1 MTKQDD
7 DEKKKRQGQEAA
19 GISAGESVNQSLKVM
34 EQTYWRPD
42 KYAGNRK
49 LYDDGAAKRLAKDKL
64 FSDGKT
70 VKDPY
75 TGKKLLLRKQDA
87 KAQFGEHWQEHLAES
102 DHVVPVHKVY
112 EEYKDDP
119 WLTNDDLK
127 EAINS
132 DENIQVVNRKYNNAK
147 RDRTQK
153 EFVEDKQYRKD
164 KNVKLSKKSAAKALK
179 DGEKAQAH
187 IERTLAVKKVKNV
200 ATEFHASG
208 TNAAYNA
215 MGMTAAMVSMDNI
228 VAVLKGEKDAKE
240 AIKDVTIATGK
251 SAAVGYVTGG
261 SLSVVA
267 RSLSSSS
274 SPLVKSL
281 VQSSVPGKVV
291 GAVMATGD
299 VLYRYAKGEISTVE
313 CIGQLG
319 QRGVSTVTTGYAMAA
334 GQALIPI
341 PFVGAAV
348 GAMVG
353 AAFSG
358 AIWNGLQKIIGG
370 TEVAEA
376 EYLRAKAEAD
386 AAIARMRQERANF
399 IAATNQLFAER
410 AQAINAGFD
419 TYCAASIDNDFNQMA
434 MGLNQIAAS
443 FGRDIGIHNF
453 DDFDKMMQNDSLS
466 FDL

>member
-1 MTKQDD
+1 MAKK
-7 DEKKKRQGQEAA
+7 DEDEQKKRQRQAAA
-19 GISAGESVNQSLKVM
+19 GIEAGEAVNQSLKDM
-34 EQTYWRPD
+34 EQTYWRPE
-42 KYAGNRK
+42 KYADNRK

-64 FSDGKT
+64 FAGDKT

-75 TGKKLLLRKQDA
+75 TGDKLLLRKQEA
-87 KAQFGEHWQEHLAES
+87 KALYGKHWQEHLAES

-127 EAINS
+127 DAINS
-132 DENIQVVNRKYNNAK
+132 DKNIQVVNRKYNNAK

-153 EFVEDKQYRKD
+153 EFVEDTKYRQD
-164 KNVKLSKKSAAKALK
+164 KKVSLSKKSAKQAIK

-187 IERTLAVKKVKNV
+187 IECTLAVKKVKNV

-215 MGMTAAMVSMDNI
+215 AGMTAAMASMDNI
-228 VAVLKGEKDAKE
+228 VAVIKGEKDPKE
-240 AIKDVTIATGK
+240 AMKDVAVATGK

-261 SLSVVA
+261 SLAVVA

-274 SPLVKSL
+274 SPLVKTL

-291 GAVMATGD
+291 SAVMATGD
-299 VLYRYAKGEISTVE
+299 VLYRYAKGDLSTVE
-313 CIGQLG
+313 CIGELG
-319 QRGVSTVTTGYAMAA
+319 KRGVSTVATGYAMAA

-353 AAFSG
+353 AALSGSIWNALQSMMSG
-358 AIWNGLQKIIGG
+358 AQA
-370 TEVAEA
+370 AEA
-376 EYLRAKAEAD
+376 EYLRIKAESE
-386 AAIARMRQERANF
+386 AAVARLQQERAAF
-399 IAATNQLFAER
+399 ERATNQLFAQR
-410 AQAINAGFD
+410 AKAINTGF
-419 TYCAASIDNDFNQMA
+419 AAFCEASLHNDFDQMA
-434 MGLNQIAAS
+434 AGLNQIAAS
-443 FGRDIGIHNF
+443 FGKDIGIHNF
-453 DDFDKMMQNDSLS
+453 AEFDQMMQDDSLS